1 MTVISDDDTLQ
12 ILETLNQVATKTHE
26 RKRLL
31 GQYAVIWRDGKAITV
46 GKDAPQEP
54 NSGS

>member
-1 MTVISDDDTLQ
+1 MTRVSDDTLQ
-12 ILETLNQVATKTHE
+12 ILVTLKKVAAKTLGKKQ
-26 RKRLL
+26 RL